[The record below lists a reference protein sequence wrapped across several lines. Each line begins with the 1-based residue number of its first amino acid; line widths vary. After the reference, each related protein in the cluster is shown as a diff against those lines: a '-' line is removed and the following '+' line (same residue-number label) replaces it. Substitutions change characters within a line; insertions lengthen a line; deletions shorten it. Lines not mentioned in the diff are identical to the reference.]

1 MKAVS
6 LNNHQVFRLDD
17 LRLYQLLGSAPEASF
32 DDLTILAAHLCQAP
46 IAFISFLDANHQW
59 LKSEVGIVE
68 GTAHQYLDFCEHAI
82 RQNGGRPEEGESA
95 SPFLPQTE
103 TAFAIANTHNHL
115 AIVPDASTDKRFA
128 NHPLVTSNPGVKFYV
143 GLPIVA
149 PEGLTLGI
157 LSVMDFTPRELTE
170 NSRNALQALARQVA
184 GMVDLRR
191 KLVNLGGKVLR
202 LEDIINDRKEVWEI
216 VRLERDFFSTAL
228 NIVGALVVVL
238 DTHFKI
244 VRFNRTC
251 ERITGYSTAE
261 AEGKYL
267 WELFEAA
274 ENSEELK
281 LTFEG
286 FRNNKNSNLES
297 QLPKQYENYCQT
309 TDGTRRWISWS
320 NTAIED
326 AKGTIKYIICTGIDI
341 TERRAVEAESQKS
354 QKLLNSIVE
363 NIPHTIFVKEAK
375 ELTFVSFNQAGA
387 ELVGYEKEQLIGKN
401 DYDFFTKIE
410 ADFFISKDREVLAN
424 GQMLDIPEET
434 IQTKNKGLRIL
445 HTQKI
450 PIFDET
456 GKPEYLLGISE
467 DITEGKQAEETLTLL
482 ERAIAASSNGIVI
495 TDNTRP
501 DNPIIYCNPAFEKMT
516 GYSRSEVIGRNCRF
530 LQSTDADSE
539 EARQK
544 IRNALRLEQE
554 CHVILKNYRKDGT
567 YFWNELAISP
577 VRDSSGRL
585 THFVGVQ
592 TDITD
597 RKQAE
602 EALKESEERYRLL
615 AENSTD
621 LISRHTSE
629 GIYLYASPASHALLG
644 YKPEEMVGRSAY
656 EFFHPEDLEALQKI
670 HFNTLNSRE
679 IYTISYRIRRKDSTY
694 IWFETTCHSIWDLDS
709 QTVQQLVAVSRDITE
724 RKLTEASLWERS
736 RLSILEAE
744 VGAALGGG
752 GTISAILNLC
762 TEAMVQ
768 HLDAT
773 GAAIWTFNQEVKQ
786 LELQASSG
794 VGMGDWRHFWNP
806 EEGRRKKEEGR
817 RKREKRTGKGEE
829 ETEQFLSP
837 IAQNGVG
844 VAYPQGLA
852 LQGTKESLNTQNSCT
867 PEAFPITYPLIVEE
881 RLVGVMALIAS
892 KPVTEGVREVLG
904 WVGLAIAVAI
914 DRVKAREE
922 LNSRREGLL
931 FRLASQIRDSLD
943 LDTILGTAVNEIR
956 SLLQID
962 QCHFLWYLPGGT
974 HQLSFAV
981 THEAGNPNSKTS
993 SGGSGRL
1000 LDYPPEQVKLLAVK
1014 IRDRQ
1019 TVRIDDIEI
1028 DTDLD
1033 PEIRAFLRSAEIS
1046 SQLLLPLETRS
1057 GQMGAVVCN
1066 HYSGRREWKDS
1077 EVELL
1082 HAVVDQLAI
1091 AIDQA
1096 ELYAQT
1102 RAAALAAQTQAF
1114 HLSDALQNLQQKE
1127 AQLIQN
1133 EKMSSLGQMV
1143 AGVAHEINNPVNFI
1157 YGNLTYCEDY
1167 VKDILQVLHI
1177 YQKHYPNP
1185 IPEVE
1190 ELAADI
1196 DLDFIVEDLPKI
1208 LSSMEMGAE
1217 RIRQIVLSLRNF
1229 SRLDEAEMKPV
1240 DIHEGIESTLLILHN
1255 RLKSKGKNSG
1265 VEIVKEFGILPKVE
1279 CYAGQLNQV
1288 FMNVIGNGIDALE
1301 NQPEPRIVTIITGVM
1316 AGEEFSQSAFPNPE
1330 YVVIRIRD
1338 SGPGISDKVKNRLF
1352 DPFFTTKPVGK
1363 GTGLGL
1369 SISYQIVVE
1378 KHGGIF
1384 KCISEPGHGAEFWI
1398 QIPVKPP
1405 YHLRPQS

>member
-1 MKAVS
+1 MKALP
-6 LNNHQVFRLDD
+6 LNNHKVFRLDD

-32 DDLTILAAHLCQAP
+32 DDLTILAANLCQAP
-46 IAFISFLDANHQW
+46 IAFISFIDANHQW
-59 LKSEVGIVE
+59 LKSEVGIDK
-68 GTAHQYLDFCEHAI
+68 GTAHRYLDFCEHAI
-82 RQNGGRPEEGESA
+82 RQNGERQEGEQT

-103 TAFAIANTHNHL
+103 AAFASVNTHNHL
-115 AIVPDASTDKRFA
+115 AIVSDASTDKRFA

-170 NSRNALQALARQVA
+170 NSRNALQALSRQVA

-251 ERITGYSTAE
+251 ERITGYSTSE

-281 LTFEG
+281 LTFEA
-286 FRNNKNSNLES
+286 FRNNKNSNLEI

-410 ADFFISKDREVLAN
+410 ADFFISKDREVLAS

-456 GKPEYLLGISE
+456 GKAEYLLGISE

-495 TDNTRP
+495 TDNTQP
-501 DNPIIYCNPAFEKMT
+501 DNPIIYCNAAFEKMT
-516 GYSRSEVIGRNCRF
+516 GYSRSEVIGQNCRF
-530 LQSTDADSE
+530 LQSTDVNSE
-539 EARQK
+539 QARQK
-544 IRNALRLEQE
+544 IRAALRLEQE

-629 GIYLYASPASHALLG
+629 GIYLYASPACDALLG
-644 YKPEEMVGRSAY
+644 YKSEELIGRSVY
-656 EFFHPEDLEALQKI
+656 EFFHPEDLEALQNI

-709 QTVQQLVAVSRDITE
+709 QTVKQLVAVSRDITE

-773 GAAIWTFNQEVKQ
+773 GAGIWTFNQEVKQ

-806 EEGRRKKEEGR
+806 EEGR

-852 LQGTKESLNTQNSCT
+852 LQGTKESLNTQNSST

-892 KPVTEGVREVLG
+892 KPVTEGVQEVLG

-981 THEAGNPNSKTS
+981 THEAGNPNSKS
-993 SGGSGRL
+993 PNGGPGLL
-1000 LDYPPEQVKLLAVK
+1000 LDYPPEQEKLLAVK

-1028 DTDLD
+1028 DTDSD
-1033 PEIRAFLRSAEIS
+1033 PEIRAFLRSAGIS

-1057 GQMGAVVCN
+1057 GQLGAVVCN
-1066 HYSGRREWKDS
+1066 HYSGSREWKDS

-1190 ELAADI
+1190 ALTADI

-1265 VEIVKEFGILPKVE
+1265 VEIVKEFGILPQVE

-1288 FMNVIGNGIDALE
+1288 FMNVIGNAIDALE

-1316 AGEEFSQSAFPNPE
+1316 AGEEFSQSAFPNAE

-1338 SGPGISDKVKNRLF
+1338 SGPGISDKIKTRLF

-1384 KCISEPGHGAEFWI
+1384 KCISELGQGAEFWI